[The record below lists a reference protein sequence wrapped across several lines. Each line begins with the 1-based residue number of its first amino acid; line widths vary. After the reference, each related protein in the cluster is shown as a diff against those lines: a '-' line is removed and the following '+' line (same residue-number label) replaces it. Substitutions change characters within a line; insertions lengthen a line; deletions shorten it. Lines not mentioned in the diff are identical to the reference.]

1 MMTELLPVRP
11 ARGRRT
17 WMDRAEDHP
26 VAVTFVVALALHVV
40 WLTLLANTGGDIA
53 AQDAWAEFAKAHPD
67 SAYNLAWYGGMHAV
81 SYSVISP
88 YVMAL
93 LGVRLTMIVSG
104 TLGATLLSVLLVRS
118 RRIPHPLV
126 PSLVGAAS
134 MVGNAVS
141 GRVTFGLGMLFG
153 LAALAVV
160 FAWPEG
166 WRFRHRG
173 MRGALVALLSALA
186 CGSSPVAGLFLGIVA
201 GGLWLGRRR
210 AAAYALGIPPVL
222 VIGLSSW
229 LFPFGGKMPILWDAI
244 LLPVGMGLVMWF
256 TAPKSWR
263 HVRYGS
269 LLYVAFC
276 LFAWLVPSPIG
287 TNVTRLGLI
296 FGGVLI
302 VGVWLTGEARSPW
315 TRLPVAVVL
324 GVALFFS
331 VGWQIGTAG
340 RDEIATA
347 PSAAWHHS
355 THAIV
360 AQLKSRGSGLGR
372 VEVVPTASH
381 RESTALAPFVN
392 LARGW
397 NRQADVKLNP
407 MFYGDGPLDATT
419 YRAWLDRWAVR
430 YVVVPP
436 GSPDIG
442 GGRERSLIEGGLPYL
457 TEVWHNPDWILYKV
471 SHPQPLVSRPAHLVD
486 FDAAELVVDLA
497 TPATVTVRIPWSPWL
512 TLVDDQGHT
521 IKVDDQATSA
531 PDGCLDEV
539 AEPESPSDNWVQ
551 LRAPRPGLYRIASP
565 YHLGD
570 GSRCPP
576 SLGPNN

>member
-17 WMDRAEDHP
+17 WIDHAEARP
-26 VAVTFVVALALHVV
+26 VTVTLVAALLLHLL
-40 WLTLLANTGGDIA
+40 WLTLLANSGGDIA

-93 LGVRLTMIVSG
+93 IGVRLTMIVSG
-104 TLGATLLSVLLVRS
+104 TFGAALLAVLLVRS
-118 RRIPHPLV
+118 RRVPHPLV
-126 PSLVGAAS
+126 PSLIGAVS

-160 FAWPEG
+160 FAWPEN
-166 WRFRHRG
+166 WRFRHRV
-173 MRGALVALLSALA
+173 MRGVLVALLSALA

-201 GGLWLGRRR
+201 GGLWMGHRH
-210 AAAYALGIPPVL
+210 AAAYALGIPPVV

-229 LFPFGGKMPILWDAI
+229 LFPFGGKMPIAWDAI

-256 TAPKSWR
+256 CAPKSWR

-269 LLYVAFC
+269 LLYVAFS

-302 VGVWLTGEARSPW
+302 VAVWLTGEARSPW
-315 TRLPVAVVL
+315 ARVPVGAIL
-324 GVALFFS
+324 GVAMFFS
-331 VGWQIGTAG
+331 VGWQVGTAA

-355 THAIV
+355 SHAIV
-360 AQLKSRGSGLGR
+360 AQLQRRDSGMGR

-381 RESTALAPFVN
+381 RESAALAPVVN

-407 MFYGDGPLDATT
+407 MFYGDGTLDATT

-442 GGRERSLIEGGLPYL
+442 GGRERTLVEGGLPYL
-457 TEVWHNPDWILYKV
+457 TEVWHNHDWVLYRV
-471 SHPQPLVSRPAHLVD
+471 SHPQPLVSGPAQLVK
-486 FDAAELVVDLA
+486 FDAAELVLNLA
-497 TPATVTVRIPWSPWL
+497 SPATVTVRIPWSPWL
-512 TLVDDQGHT
+512 TLVDDRGHT
-521 IKVDDQATSA
+521 IKVDDRATTA
-531 PDGCLDEV
+531 PDGCLDQV
-539 AEPESPSDNWVQ
+539 AEPEAPQDGWVQ
-551 LRAPRPGLYRIASP
+551 LQAPRPGLYRIASP

-570 GSRCPP
+570 GSRCP
-576 SLGPNN
+576 SLGTNN

>member
-1 MMTELLPVRP
+1 MMTDLLPVRP
-11 ARGRRT
+11 VRGRHH
-17 WMDRAEDHP
+17 WIDYAEDHP
-26 VAVTFVVALALHVV
+26 VGVTLVAAFVLHIL
-40 WLTLLANTGGDIA
+40 WLLLLANTGGDIA

-93 LGVRLTMIVSG
+93 IGVRLTMILSG
-104 TLGATLLSVLLVRS
+104 TLGAALLALLLVRS
-118 RRIPHPLV
+118 RRVPHPLV
-126 PSLVGAAS
+126 PSLVGAVS

-160 FAWPEG
+160 FAWPES

-173 MRGALVALLSALA
+173 MRGALAALLSALA

-201 GGLWLGRRR
+201 GGLWLGRRH
-210 AAAYALGIPPVL
+210 AAAYALGVPPVV
-222 VIGLSSW
+222 VIALSSW
-229 LFPFGGKMPILWDAI
+229 LFPFGGRMPITWDAI
-244 LLPVGMGLVMWF
+244 LLPVGLGLVVWF
-256 TAPKSWR
+256 AAPLSWL

-269 LLYVAFC
+269 LLNVGFS

-287 TNVTRLGLI
+287 TNVTRLALI

-302 VGVWLTGEARSPW
+302 VAIWMTGEARSPW
-315 TRLPVAVVL
+315 ARVPPAWVL

-331 VGWQIGTAG
+331 VGWQVGTAG

-355 THAIV
+355 AHAIV
-360 AQLKSRGSGLGR
+360 AQLQRRDSALGR

-381 RESTALAPFVN
+381 RESAALAPFVN

-407 MFYGDGPLDATT
+407 MFYGDGTLDVAT
-419 YRAWLDRWAVR
+419 YRTWLDRWAVR
-430 YVVVPP
+430 YVVVAP
-436 GSPDIG
+436 GSADIG
-442 GGRERSLIEGGLPYL
+442 GGRERALLETDLPYL
-457 TEVWHNPDWILYKV
+457 TEVWHNHDWTLYQV
-471 SHPQPLVSRPAHLVD
+471 ADPQPLVSPPAQLVK
-486 FDAAELVVDLA
+486 FDAAELVVNLPA
-497 TPATVTVRIPWSPWL
+497 PATVTVRVPWSRWL
-512 TLVDDQGHT
+512 TLVDDEGHP
-521 IKVDDQATSA
+521 IKVSDHAADA
-531 PDGCLDEV
+531 PDGCI
-539 AEPESPSDNWVQ
+539 AEMHEPTVPETDWVE
-551 LRAPRPGLYRIASP
+551 LKAPRAGLYRIASP
-565 YHLGD
+565 YHFGD
-570 GSRCPP
+570 GSACP
-576 SLGPNN
+576 SVEGNN